1 MLCALQMEGPIT
13 SKEIYLTCLLWVW
26 FIQSSSFKD
35 LFSALKENKNH
46 SLKNQL
52 RIRVDEFGI
61 LRCYGRYA
69 NADIDI
75 DTKSPKLLPVNTNSQ
90 SLLLWKYIVD

>member
-1 MLCALQMEGPIT
+1 MEGPIT